1 MILAVLLLMGI
12 YANGQSAFPALGGD
26 VTNGNGSLS
35 YTVGQLETQSA
46 TTRVANAER
55 VSASIH
61 EGVQQTYSIEEL
73 KIDGVAGLDFEV
85 TLYPNPTADNVT
97 IRTANTAESLRY
109 ELFSIE
115 GKRLQE
121 GTLAG
126 EEHTVE
132 MKDYPSGSY
141 LLRISVAGRENNY
154 RIVKIK

>member
-1 MILAVLLLMGI
+1 MALLLVSV

-26 VTNGNGSLS
+26 VSNGNGSLS
-35 YTVGQLETQSA
+35 YTVGQLETHSA
-46 TTRVANAER
+46 TTRVTNAER

-115 GKRLQE
+115 GRRLQE
-121 GTLAG
+121 GTFAD

-132 MKDYPSGSY
+132 MKDYP
-141 LLRISVAGRENNY
+141 
-154 RIVKIK
+154 